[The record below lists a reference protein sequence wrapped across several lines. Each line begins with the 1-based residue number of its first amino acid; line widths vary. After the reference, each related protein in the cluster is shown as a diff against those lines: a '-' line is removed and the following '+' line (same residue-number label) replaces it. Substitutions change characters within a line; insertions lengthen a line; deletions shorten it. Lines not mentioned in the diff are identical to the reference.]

1 MGVIFWMSTGMLSSD
16 QTSRIIVPVLNFF
29 FPGLAPHQLDI
40 IHGLFRKTGHVAE
53 YFFLGILF
61 FRAFRG
67 HTIQQWRPRWTI
79 YAMMGIVLYAVS
91 DEFHQAFVSSRS
103 ASLIDVG
110 IDSTGGILSQIVIIL
125 RWKIMRHL
133 G

>member
-1 MGVIFWMSTGMLSSD
+1 
-16 QTSRIIVPVLNFF
+16 
-29 FPGLAPHQLDI
+29 
-40 IHGLFRKTGHVAE
+40 
-53 YFFLGILF
+53 
-61 FRAFRG
+61 
-67 HTIQQWRPRWTI
+67 
-79 YAMMGIVLYAVS
+79 MMGIVLYAVS
-91 DEFHQAFVSSRS
+91 DEFHQSFVSSRS